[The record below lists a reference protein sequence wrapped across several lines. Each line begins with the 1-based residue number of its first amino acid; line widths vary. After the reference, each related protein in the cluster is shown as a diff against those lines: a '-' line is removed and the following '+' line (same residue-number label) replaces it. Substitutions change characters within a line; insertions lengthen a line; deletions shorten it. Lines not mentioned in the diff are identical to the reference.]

1 MSSRSDSQ
9 FDYIVIGGG
18 SAGSVMAA
26 RLSEIPENKVLLLE
40 VGPRDWNPMIHM
52 PTGEIFMVGSSVDW
66 QFKSEPEGQLDGYQ
80 VPLPRGRVLGG
91 SSSINGQ
98 VYCRGHHRDY
108 DEWRQL
114 GNEGWD
120 WESVLPYFKKAEN
133 WKGNASDLRGSQ
145 GPLRTAFGRYNNDLF
160 KAFIEAG
167 QAAGYPF
174 NPDYNGA
181 EQEGFVYTQY
191 THTHRFPMRCSAA
204 RAYLWPAMKRKN
216 LTVWTKSRALRILF
230 DGKRAI
236 GAEIERQ
243 GERLTLR
250 CNRELVLSAGAYQT
264 PQLLMLSGVG
274 DPGMLASHG
283 IPLRHGLPGVGKNLQ
298 DHIGSYVQHRC
309 LKPVTY
315 YNMRNPLKLTLA
327 AAQYVLAGRGPLS
340 VFPMNAMAFL
350 RSDPALE
357 RPDIQYYLVPNAM
370 NPNGSATYL
379 PQFHGY
385 NIHWCGLRP
394 QSRGTVTLKSDNPH
408 DAPRITHNYFSTEGD
423 RALNRYAFRLARELH
438 AQPAFDAFRGEEL
451 DPGPGC
457 KTDADI
463 DGFMSKFV
471 SSHYHPVGTCKMG
484 SDDASVVDAKLRV
497 HGLEG
502 IRIVD
507 ASIMPLL
514 VGANTN
520 APTIMIAEKAA
531 DMVKSCQT

>member
-1 MSSRSDSQ
+1 MSSGSDSR
-9 FDYIVIGGG
+9 FDFIVVGGG

-26 RLSEIPENKVLLLE
+26 RLSEKPENKVLLIE

-66 QFKSEPEGQLDGYQ
+66 QFKSEPEAQLGGYQ

-120 WESVLPYFKKAEN
+120 WESVKPYFKKAEN
-133 WKGNASDLRGSQ
+133 WKGEESDLRGKG
-145 GPLRTAFGRYNNDLF
+145 GPLRTAFGRYNNGLF

-167 QAAGYPF
+167 RQAGYRF
-174 NPDYNGA
+174 NPDYNG
-181 EQEGFVYTQY
+181 EDQEGFVYTQY

-204 RAYLWPAMKRKN
+204 RAYLWPAMRRKN
-216 LTVWTKSRALRILF
+216 LTVWTHSRTLRILF
-230 DGKRAI
+230 DGRRAV
-236 GAEIERQ
+236 GVDVDRN
-243 GERLTLR
+243 GERLTVR
-250 CNRELVLSAGAYQT
+250 AERELILSAGAYQS

-274 DPGMLASHG
+274 DPTELSSVG
-283 IPLRHGLPGVGKNLQ
+283 IDVRFALPGVGKNLQ
-298 DHIGSYVQHRC
+298 DHVGSYVQHKC

-315 YNMRNPLKLTLA
+315 YNMRNPAKLAVA

-379 PQFHGY
+379 PTFHGY

-394 QSRGTVTLKSDNPH
+394 ESRGSVTLRSTNPL
-408 DAPRITHNYFSTEGD
+408 DAPRIVHNYLSTRAD
-423 RALNRYAFRLARELH
+423 QALNRYAFRLARELH
-438 AQPAFDAFRGEEL
+438 AQRAFDEFRGEEV
-451 DPGPGC
+451 DPGPAC
-457 KTDADI
+457 TTDADI
-463 DGFMSKFV
+463 DGFMSKFI

-484 SDDASVVDAKLRV
+484 SDNKAVVDAKLKV

-502 IRIVD
+502 IRVVD
-507 ASIMPLL
+507 ASVMPLL

-531 DMVKSCQT
+531 DMVLNG

>member
-1 MSSRSDSQ
+1 MSPGSDSQ
-9 FDYIVIGGG
+9 FDYIVVGGG

-26 RLSEIPENKVLLLE
+26 RLSELPENKVLLIE
-40 VGPRDWNPMIHM
+40 AGPRDWNPMIHM
-52 PTGEIFMVGSSVDW
+52 PTGEIFMVGSSADW
-66 QFKSEPEGQLDGYQ
+66 QFKSEPEAELGGYQ

-133 WKGNASDLRGSQ
+133 WKGDASELRGRD
-145 GPLRTAFGRYNNDLF
+145 GPLRTTFGRYNNGLF

-167 QAAGYPF
+167 RTAGYAF

-191 THTHRFPMRCSAA
+191 THTHKFPMRCSAA
-204 RAYLWPAMKRKN
+204 RAYLWPTMGRKN
-216 LTVWTKSRALRILF
+216 LTIWTKSRTLKILF
-230 DGKRAI
+230 DGKRAT
-236 GAEIERQ
+236 GVEVDRQ
-243 GERLTLR
+243 GERVTAR
-250 CNRELVLSAGAYQT
+250 CNSELILSAGAYQS

-274 DPGMLASHG
+274 DPKELAAHD
-283 IPLRHGLPGVGKNLQ
+283 IALHHALPGVGKNLQ

-309 LKPVTY
+309 LKSVTY
-315 YNMRNPLKLTLA
+315 YNMRNPLKLTVA
-327 AAQYVLAGRGPLS
+327 AAQYALAGRGPLS

-379 PQFHGY
+379 PSFHGY

-394 QSRGTVTLKSDNPH
+394 ESRGTVSLHSSDP
-408 DAPRITHNYFSTEGD
+408 AESPRIAHNYLSTKAD
-423 RALNRYAFRLARELH
+423 KALNRYAFRLARKLH
-438 AQPAFDAFRGEEL
+438 AQRAFTEFRGEEL
-451 DPGPGC
+451 DPGSAC
-457 KTDADI
+457 TTDADI
-463 DGFMSKFV
+463 DAFMHKFI

-484 SDDASVVDAKLRV
+484 QDDNSVVDAKLRI
-497 HGLEG
+497 HGLQG
-502 IRIVD
+502 VRVVD

-531 DMVKSCQT
+531 DMIRASTR